1 MLNFLP
7 SSSHT
12 SSSSPWSSNLCMREL
27 IKNRAP
33 SGLRSRYH
41 RFSNFGKWD
50 LRVLLTLLLSK
61 LGISN
66 RLAHRKGQN
75 QVVSIR
81 KRVFVLRKLR
91 PLFLTSLIRHIAKY
105 NFLSLLELLY
115 CRLSLRD
122 GSLLL
127 IRIYSPYYLISFL
140 KLLNLF
146 YYILFTPRRETSQGL
161 RNRS

>member
-12 SSSSPWSSNLCMREL
+12 SSSSPWSSNLYIREL
-27 IKNRAP
+27 IKNRDP
-33 SGLRSRYH
+33 SGLCNRYH
-41 RFSNFGKWD
+41 RFSNFGEWD
-50 LRVLLTLLLSK
+50 LRVLLTLLLFK

-66 RLAHRKGQN
+66 GLAYRKRQN

-81 KRVFVLRKLR
+81 KRVFVLKKLR

-122 GSLLL
+122 GSLLS
-127 IRIYSPYYLISFL
+127 IRIYSPYYPVSFL
-140 KLLNLF
+140 ELLNLL
-146 YYILFTPRRETSQGL
+146 YYILLTLWRETS
-161 RNRS
+161 